1 MRRARDPWRG
11 AWEVPGGFC
20 EDAEHPAL
28 AAQREL
34 REELGL
40 DGRVVAYIGSWMD
53 VYGSAQD
60 NQADEHTLNCAYLVE
75 LVDPAASPILQAKEV
90 LEVRWFGLDALP
102 EPLAFPDH
110 MPAVLRAAGRLDP
123 EDLPPLLDLVP

>member
-20 EDAEHPAL
+20 EEAEHPAL
-28 AAQREL
+28 AALREL

-53 VYGSAQD
+53 VYGTVQD

-75 LVDPAASPILQAKEV
+75 LLDPDAAPILQADEV
-90 LEVRWFGLDALP
+90 LEARWFALAALP

-110 MPAVLRAAGRLDP
+110 MGAVLAAGARLDA
-123 EDLPPLLDLVP
+123 DNLPPMLDISR